1 MGLSI
6 ENGFTNDYSTAVLL
20 LKFLFVTLTV
30 SKCLLSEMCFFFFF
44 FFFRLVFVFV
54 SSSLG
59 YFGE

>member
-44 FFFRLVFVFV
+44 FFFSFGLCVCIFFSRL
-54 SSSLG
+54 LW
-59 YFGE
+59 